1 MIGIKTKVTLER
13 TIYLDL
19 PDDTSEE
26 DIINKAKKE
35 IIHPLNAFYTATQ
48 ALKSLHVN
56 IPKLDLSDWNATDIS
71 YNIIK

>member
-26 DIINKAKKE
+26 DIINKAKEE
-35 IIHPLNAFYTATQ
+35 IIHPLNAFYTANQ

-56 IPKLDLSDWNATDIS
+56 IPKLDLSDWSSTDIS

>member
-1 MIGIKTKVTLER
+1 MKGVKVKTTLER

-19 PDDTSEE
+19 PDNASEE
-26 DIINKAKKE
+26 DIINKAKE
-35 IIHPLNAFYTATQ
+35 EVIHPLNAFYTATQ

-56 IPKLDLSDWNATDIS
+56 IPKLDLSDWSSADIS

>member
-1 MIGIKTKVTLER
+1 MIGIKVKTNLER

-19 PDDTSEE
+19 PDDTSKE
-26 DIINKAKKE
+26 DAINKAKE
-35 IIHPLNAFYTATQ
+35 EVIHPLNAFYTATQ

-56 IPKLDLSDWNATDIS
+56 IPKLDLSDWSSTDIS

>member
-1 MIGIKTKVTLER
+1 MIGIKAKTTLER

-19 PDDTSEE
+19 PDDASEE
-26 DIINKAKKE
+26 DIINKAKEE

>member
-19 PDDTSEE
+19 PDNTSEE
-26 DIINKAKKE
+26 DIINKAKEE

-56 IPKLDLSDWNATDIS
+56 IPKLDLSDWNSTDIS

>member
-19 PDDTSEE
+19 PDNTSEE
-26 DIINKAKKE
+26 DIINKAKEE
-35 IIHPLNAFYTATQ
+35 IIHPLNAFYTANQ

-56 IPKLDLSDWNATDIS
+56 IPKLDLSDWSSTDIS

>member
-19 PDDTSEE
+19 SDDASEE
-26 DIINKAKKE
+26 DIINKAKEE
-35 IIHPLNAFYTATQ
+35 IIHPLNAFYTANQ

-56 IPKLDLSDWNATDIS
+56 IPKLDLSDWNSTDIS

>member
-1 MIGIKTKVTLER
+1 MIGIKAKTTLER

-19 PDDTSEE
+19 PDNASEE
-26 DIINKAKKE
+26 DIINKAKEE

>member
-26 DIINKAKKE
+26 DIINKAKEE
-35 IIHPLNAFYTATQ
+35 IVHPLNAFYTATQ

-56 IPKLDLSDWNATDIS
+56 IPKLDLSDWNSTDIS

>member
-26 DIINKAKKE
+26 DIINKAKEE
-35 IIHPLNAFYTATQ
+35 IIHPLNAFYTANQ
-48 ALKSLHVN
+48 AVKSLHVN
-56 IPKLDLSDWNATDIS
+56 IPKLDLSDWSSTDIS

>member
-1 MIGIKTKVTLER
+1 MIGIKTKVALER

-19 PDDTSEE
+19 PEDTSEE
-26 DIINKAKKE
+26 DIINKAKE
-35 IIHPLNAFYTATQ
+35 EVVHPLNAFYTATQ

-56 IPKLDLSDWNATDIS
+56 IPKLDLSDWSSTDIS

>member
-26 DIINKAKKE
+26 DIINKAKEE

-56 IPKLDLSDWNATDIS
+56 IPKLDLSDWNSTDIS